1 MIETERMK
9 MIKSLYQG
17 EIKELCYDEITRED
31 GITLIN
37 VYIKLDDGFDT
48 KLNLGIIGVST
59 EEKKKEKVLD
69 IKKYLKNSN
78 KINTSSYLLNER
90 SVLLW
95 KKQ

>member
-1 MIETERMK
+1 MVETERMK

-17 EIKELCYDEITRED
+17 EIKELCYDEIPRED
-31 GITLIN
+31 GLTLIN

-59 EEKKKEKVLD
+59 EEKKKALD
-69 IKKYLKNSN
+69 IKGYLKNSN

-90 SVLLW
+90 SVLL
-95 KKQ
+95 